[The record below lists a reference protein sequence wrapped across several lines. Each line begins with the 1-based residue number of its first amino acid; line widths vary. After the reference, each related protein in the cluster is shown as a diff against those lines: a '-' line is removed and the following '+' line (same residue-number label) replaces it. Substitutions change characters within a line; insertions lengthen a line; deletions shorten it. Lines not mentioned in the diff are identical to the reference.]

1 MKREF
6 HFLIYLIL
14 AILLFI
20 GNNDDRLKKAQF
32 LSKTIYLPLINSIQK
47 FNSLF
52 DLKEKNQ
59 LLSEKLSENT
69 IRIIELENILLEIE
83 NYKIDYET
91 GGYSHLLAD
100 IVGFKGEFKERCLI
114 INKGKKNNI
123 KLNYP
128 VISNDGI
135 VGKIISV
142 SHNYSIVLPLDHSRF
157 KLGVMSKRNHLQG
170 IMKSDIFGNSYMTLI
185 KPGSDIRVGDI
196 IVTSQISSV
205 FPKGFPVGKVIKLI
219 ENPAD
224 VFMSAKIQ
232 TFINPSELDQTV
244 VLLYEKDKS
253 YEEELKDN

>member
-6 HFLIYLIL
+6 HFLIYLLL
-14 AILLFI
+14 AILLFL
-20 GNNDDRLKKAQF
+20 GNNEDRLKKAQF
-32 LSKTIYLPLINSIQK
+32 LSKTIYLPLVNSIQK
-47 FNSLF
+47 FNSLL

-59 LLSEKLSENT
+59 ILSEKLSEHT
-69 IRIIELENILLEIE
+69 IRITELENKLQEIE
-83 NYKIDYET
+83 NYRIDYET
-91 GGYSHLLAD
+91 GSYKHLLAD

-114 INKGKKNNI
+114 INKGKMDDI

-135 VGKIISV
+135 VGKIVSV

-185 KPGSDIRVGDI
+185 KPGSDIKVGDI

-205 FPKGFPVGKVIKLI
+205 FPKEFPVGKVIKLI
-219 ENPAD
+219 ENPTE

-232 TFINPSELDQTV
+232 TFINPSQLDQTI

-253 YEEELKDN
+253 YEEELKNN

>member
-1 MKREF
+1 VKREL
-6 HFLIYLIL
+6 HFLIYLVL
-14 AILLFI
+14 AIFLFL
-20 GNNDDRLKKAQF
+20 GSNDDRLKKAQF
-32 LSKTIYLPLINSIQK
+32 ISKTIYLPLVNSLHK
-47 FNSLF
+47 LNSLF

-59 LLSEKLSENT
+59 ILSEKLSEHT
-69 IRIIELENILLEIE
+69 IRITELENKLVEIE
-83 NYKIDYET
+83 NSKIYYET
-91 GGYSHLLAD
+91 GNYNHLLAD

-123 KLNYP
+123 KIDYP
-128 VISNDGI
+128 IISNDGI

-142 SHNYSIVLPLDHSRF
+142 SQNYSIVLPVDHSRF
-157 KLGVMSKRNHLQG
+157 MLGVMSKRNHLQG

-205 FPKGFPVGKVIKLI
+205 FPKGFPVGEVIKLI
-219 ENPAD
+219 ENPAE

-232 TFINPSELDQTV
+232 IFINPSELDQAV

-253 YEEELKDN
+253 YEEEFKDN

>member
-1 MKREF
+1 MKKEF
-6 HFLIYLIL
+6 HFLIYMVL
-14 AILLFI
+14 AVFLFL
-20 GNNDDRLKKAQF
+20 GSNDDRLKKAQF
-32 LSKTIYLPLINSIQK
+32 LRNTIYFPLVNPVDNFFSLLDIKEEFKILQK
-47 FNSLF
+47 ERD
-52 DLKEKNQ
+52 DL
-59 LLSEKLSENT
+59 T
-69 IRIIELENILLEIE
+69 IRMVGLENKLVEIE
-83 NYKIDYET
+83 NSKIEYET
-91 GGYSHLLAD
+91 GNYSHLLAD
-100 IVGFKGEFKERCLI
+100 IIGFKGDFKERCLI
-114 INKGKKNNI
+114 INKGKRDNI
-123 KLNYP
+123 KLDYP

-142 SHNYSIVLPLDHSRF
+142 SHNYSIVLPLDNSRF
-157 KLGVMSKRNHLQG
+157 KLGVMSKRTHLQG
-170 IMKSDIFGNSYMTLI
+170 IMESDIFGNSFMTLI
-185 KPGSDIRVGDI
+185 KPGSDIRVDDI

>member
-1 MKREF
+1 M
-6 HFLIYLIL
+6 
-14 AILLFI
+14 

-32 LSKTIYLPLINSIQK
+32 LSKTIYLPLVNSIQK
-47 FNSLF
+47 FDSLF

-59 LLSEKLSENT
+59 ILSEKLSEHT
-69 IRIIELENILLEIE
+69 IKITELENKLQEIE

-91 GGYSHLLAD
+91 GNHNHLLAG
-100 IVGFKGEFKERCLI
+100 IVGFKGEFTERCLI
-114 INKGKKNNI
+114 INKGKMDNI
-123 KLNYP
+123 KLDYP

-135 VGKIISV
+135 VGKVISV

-157 KLGVMSKRNHLQG
+157 ELGVMLKRNHLQG

-185 KPGSDIRVGDI
+185 KPGSDIKVGDI

-232 TFINPSELDQTV
+232 TFINPSELDQIV
-244 VLLYEKDKS
+244 ILLYEKDKN
-253 YEEELKDN
+253 YEKEFKDN

>member
-1 MKREF
+1 MKREL
-6 HFLIYLIL
+6 HFLIYLVL
-14 AILLFI
+14 AIFLFV
-20 GNNDDRLKKAQF
+20 GSNDDRLKKTQF
-32 LSKTIYLPLINSIQK
+32 LSKTLYLPLVNSIQK

-59 LLSEKLSENT
+59 ALSEKLSEHT
-69 IRIIELENILLEIE
+69 IKITELENKLVEIE
-83 NYKIDYET
+83 NSKIYYET
-91 GGYSHLLAD
+91 GNYKHLLAD

-114 INKGKKNNI
+114 INKGKNNNI
-123 KLNYP
+123 KLDYP

-142 SHNYSIVLPLDHSRF
+142 SHNYSIVLPVDHSRF
-157 KLGVMSKRNHLQG
+157 MLGVMSKRTHLQG

-185 KPGSDIRVGDI
+185 KPGSDIKVGDI

-205 FPKGFPVGKVIKLI
+205 FPKGFPVGKVTKLI
-219 ENPAD
+219 ENPTE

-232 TFINPSELDQTV
+232 IFINPSELDQAV

>member
-20 GNNDDRLKKAQF
+20 GSNDDRLKKAQF
-32 LSKTIYLPLINSIQK
+32 FSKAIYFPLVNSIQK

-59 LLSEKLSENT
+59 ILSEKLSEHT
-69 IRIIELENILLEIE
+69 IKITELENILVEIE
-83 NYKIDYET
+83 NAKIYYDT
-91 GGYSHLLAD
+91 GNYSHLLAD
-100 IVGFKGEFKERCLI
+100 IIGFKGEFRERCLI
-114 INKGKKNNI
+114 LNKGKKNKI

-142 SHNYSIVLPLDHSRF
+142 SRNYSIVLPLDHSRF
-157 KLGVMSKRNHLQG
+157 RLGVMSKRNHLQG
-170 IMKSDIFGNSYMTLI
+170 IMKSDIIGNSFMTLI
-185 KPGSDIRVGDI
+185 KPGSDIKVGDI

-205 FPKGFPVGKVIKLI
+205 FPKGFPVGEVTKLI

-232 TFINPSELDQTV
+232 IFTNPSELDQTV
-244 VLLYEKDKS
+244 VLFYEKDES
-253 YEEELKDN
+253 YEEELKNN

>member
-1 MKREF
+1 VKKEF
-6 HFLIYLIL
+6 HFFIYLFL
-14 AILLFI
+14 AIFLFL
-20 GNNDDRLKKAQF
+20 GSNDDRLKKAQF
-32 LSKTIYLPLINSIQK
+32 LSDTIYFPLVNPIHK
-47 FNSLF
+47 FNTLLN
-52 DLKEKNQ
+52 LKEKYKILKKEHAEQ
-59 LLSEKLSENT
+59 T
-69 IRIIELENILLEIE
+69 IREIKLENKLVEIE
-83 NYKIDYET
+83 NSKIEYET
-91 GGYSHLLAD
+91 GNYSHLLAD
-100 IVGFKGEFKERCLI
+100 IIGFKGDFKERCLI
-114 INKGKKNNI
+114 INKGKRDNI

-142 SHNYSIVLPLDHSRF
+142 SHNFSIVLPLDNSRF

-170 IMKSDIFGNSYMTLI
+170 IMESDIFGNSFMTLI
-185 KPGSDIRVGDI
+185 KPGSDIRVDDI

-232 TFINPSELDQTV
+232 TFINPSELDQSV